1 MKRIITLLAA
11 LAFTT
16 ALMVASAMPAFA
28 DSQKVQFNNHQGQG
42 GKNNDSTNQTCQVG
56 QNLIAGDTT
65 ENQNN
70 GACSIS
76 SGF

>member
-1 MKRIITLLAA
+1 MKRILTVLAVA
-11 LAFTT
+11 LVMA

-56 QNLIAGDTT
+56 QNLISGDTSVN
-65 ENQNN
+65 ENN
-70 GACSIS
+70 GACAQSL
-76 SGF
+76 